1 MVRCNETCLSL
12 ARSQRPRLVLAPVA
26 PCVLAPRDL
35 SQICKRE
42 PLTKCNAWGA
52 KSDMLQNHAQL
63 NHINS
68 LQAIYEFAPIIFS
81 I

>member
-1 MVRCNETCLSL
+1 MVRCNEAYFSL
-12 ARSQRPRLVLAPVA
+12 AHSQCPRLVLTPVA
-26 PCVLAPRDL
+26 PCVLALRDL

-42 PLTKCNAWGA
+42 PLTKCNAWDA
-52 KSDMLQNHAQL
+52 KSDMLQTHAQL

-68 LQAIYEFAPIIFS
+68 LQAIYEFAPNIFS